1 MSRAADL
8 ASVGAGI
15 ASSANATAISISA
28 TEVVTLLTS
37 ALATSEGGAV
47 TTNIAQ
53 GLIKA
58 WNRLDGDAST
68 LATND
73 SFGISGI
80 VDVGTGRYTS
90 TFTNAMSNAHYSIS
104 ISGDIG
110 GSGLTM
116 GLAKG
121 TSDASKVNTVT
132 YNLSSGFA
140 DMDPAMLLVA
150 GDLA

>member
-8 ASVGAGI
+8 AAVGAGV

>member
-8 ASVGAGI
+8 AAVGAGV

-90 TFTNAMSNAHYSIS
+90 TFTNAMNNAHYSIS